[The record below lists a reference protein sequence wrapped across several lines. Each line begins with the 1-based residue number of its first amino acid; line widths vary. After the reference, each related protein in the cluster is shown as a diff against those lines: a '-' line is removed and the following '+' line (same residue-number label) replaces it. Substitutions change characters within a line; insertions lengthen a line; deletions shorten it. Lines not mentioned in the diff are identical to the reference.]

1 MTNHKLFWGNYETF
15 SKISLVHNGNVISDD
30 FELAQPLNSSLIIQ
44 WMI

>member
-1 MTNHKLFWGNYETF
+1 MKPFLSDKCNHT